1 MERGKSPG
9 YCSKSRKGRSK
20 SILGIVCWKCGKKRH
35 LKKDCKSRKGKEGD
49 VQQENNHEVNV
60 TGDVFQD
67 ALILSLENII
77 DA

>member
-1 MERGKSPG
+1 
-9 YCSKSRKGRSK
+9 
-20 SILGIVCWKCGKKRH
+20 VCWKCGKKRH